1 MSRSDDPTHWQHE
14 HERARLREKEL
25 KDLEVERN
33 RGPRPL
39 EGLSSGGHTTW
50 TGQQDDAAAA
60 EVHAHDA
67 EDAVAAS
74 EAQVRRLEQDPA
86 ARSSSSSS
94 SEAHEGEP
102 APASREDGPPRH

>member
-1 MSRSDDPTHWQHE
+1 MSRGNTDDPTHWQRE

-50 TGQQDDAAAA
+50 TGQQDDTVAA
-60 EVHAHDA
+60 EVHGHDA
-67 EDAVAAS
+67 ADAEAAS
-74 EAQVRRLEQDPA
+74 EEQVRRLEGPGAGAGRAD
-86 ARSSSSSS
+86 
-94 SEAHEGEP
+94 AHEGE
-102 APASREDGPPRH
+102 AAAAKREDGPPRH

>member
-1 MSRSDDPTHWQHE
+1 MSRSDDPTHWQRE

-50 TGQQDDAAAA
+50 TGQQDDRAAA
-60 EVHAHDA
+60 EVHGHDREDA
-67 EDAVAAS
+67 EAAS
-74 EAQVRRLEQDPA
+74 EEQVRRLDA
-86 ARSSSSSS
+86 SGDAD
-94 SEAHEGEP
+94 ADVHEGEA

>member
-1 MSRSDDPTHWQHE
+1 MSSGNDDPTHWQRE

-50 TGQQDDAAAA
+50 TGQQDDSVAA
-60 EVHAHDA
+60 EVHGHDREDA
-67 EDAVAAS
+67 EAAS
-74 EAQVRRLEQDPA
+74 EEQVHRFDPRA
-86 ARSSSSSS
+86 DSPRAD
-94 SEAHEGEP
+94 AHEGEA
-102 APASREDGPPRH
+102 APATREDGPPRH

>member
-1 MSRSDDPTHWQHE
+1 MSSGNDDPTHWQRE

-50 TGQQDDAAAA
+50 TGLQDDAAAA
-60 EVHAHDA
+60 EVHANDA
-67 EDAVAAS
+67 EKAERAS
-74 EAQVRRLEQDPA
+74 EEQVRRLDPDA
-86 ARSSSSSS
+86 AGRA
-94 SEAHEGEP
+94 EADAHEGEA

>member
-1 MSRSDDPTHWQHE
+1 MSSGNDDPTHWQRE

-50 TGQQDDAAAA
+50 TGQQDDSVAA
-60 EVHAHDA
+60 EVHGHDREDA
-67 EDAVAAS
+67 EAAS
-74 EAQVRRLEQDPA
+74 EEQVRRLETHAD
-86 ARSSSSSS
+86 ARSTPDAAAHDG
-94 SEAHEGEP
+94 EA

>member
-14 HERARLREKEL
+14 HERARLREKEK

-67 EDAVAAS
+67 EEAMAAS
-74 EAQVRRLEQDPA
+74 EEQVRRLEG
-86 ARSSSSSS
+86 RGT
-94 SEAHEGEP
+94 EAGTDADVHEGEP

>member
-1 MSRSDDPTHWQHE
+1 MSRSDTDDPTHWQRE

-67 EDAVAAS
+67 EEAEAAS
-74 EAQVRRLEQDPA
+74 EEQVRRLEGTRTD
-86 ARSSSSSS
+86 
-94 SEAHEGEP
+94 AHEGEA
-102 APASREDGPPRH
+102 APARREDGPPRH

>member
-1 MSRSDDPTHWQHE
+1 MSRSDTDDPTHWQRE

-60 EVHAHDA
+60 VVHAHDA
-67 EDAVAAS
+67 EEAEAAS
-74 EAQVRRLEQDPA
+74 EEQVRRLGGSPE
-86 ARSSSSSS
+86 RSSGRAD
-94 SEAHEGEP
+94 AHEGEA
-102 APASREDGPPRH
+102 APAGREDGPPRH

>member
-14 HERARLREKEL
+14 HERARLREKEQ

-67 EDAVAAS
+67 EEAMAAS
-74 EAQVRRLEQDPA
+74 EAQVRRLEDDA
-86 ARSSSSSS
+86 AAD
-94 SEAHEGEP
+94 AHEGEP